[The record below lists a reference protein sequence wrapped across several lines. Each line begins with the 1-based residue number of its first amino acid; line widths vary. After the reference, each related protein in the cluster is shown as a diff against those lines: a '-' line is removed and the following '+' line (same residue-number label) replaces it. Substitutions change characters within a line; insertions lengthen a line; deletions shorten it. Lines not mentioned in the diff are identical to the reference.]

1 MQLKEE
7 LNRAKKVIDDQTKQI
22 KDLKNQIATLNKV
35 INSNAS
41 LMETLNKKI
50 NEKDQEINDLRKS
63 TKDEFNNRRVERL
76 YSFDQIMSQI
86 VAVNFISNDQKVHY
100 SIPCVSTSTFAE
112 IEEKLYQEYPEYRET
127 NNIFFVNGKEIL
139 RFKKINENNI
149 KSGIPVTMMVP
160 S

>member
-7 LNRAKKVIDDQTKQI
+7 LNRAKKIINEQTKQI
-22 KDLKNQIATLNKV
+22 NDLKNQIATLNKV
-35 INSNAS
+35 INSNTS

-50 NEKDQEINDLRKS
+50 NEKDKEITNLKTSTNDKF
-63 TKDEFNNRRVERL
+63 TNRRFERL

-86 VAVNFISNDQKVHY
+86 VAVNFISSDQKVHY

-127 NNIFFVNGKEIL
+127 NNIFLVNGKEVL
-139 RFKKINENNI
+139 RFKKIDENNI
-149 KSGIPVTMMVP
+149 KSGIPVTMMIP